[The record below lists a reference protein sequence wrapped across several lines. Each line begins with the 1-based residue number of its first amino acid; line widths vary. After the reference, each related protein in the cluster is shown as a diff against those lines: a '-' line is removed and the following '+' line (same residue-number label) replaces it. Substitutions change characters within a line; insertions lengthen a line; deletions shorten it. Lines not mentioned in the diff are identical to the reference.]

1 MAIKWGMGQGIV
13 NGISF
18 DVSGI
23 PTPKGSTTRMPNGA
37 TLPAGTTESRKR
49 MAQWREDVR
58 HEAKQ
63 AMGDHPPLMG
73 PIRLY
78 CDFRL
83 VPPKTGI
90 RKSDIGW
97 KCHTKK
103 PDVDKL
109 FRALADAM
117 TGIVWVDDSQICV
130 SLINKSYAWDNRAG
144 ASVEVETI
152 TDDYA
157 KQLALASNAIR
168 SAMALRDA

>member
-1 MAIKWGMGQGIV
+1 MI

-18 DVSGI
+18 DVDGI

-58 HEAKQ
+58 HEAKT
-63 AMGDHPPLMG
+63 AMDGNPPIIG
-73 PIRLY
+73 PIRLFAE
-78 CDFRL
+78 FRL
-83 VPPKTGI
+83 IPPRTGI
-90 RKSDIGW
+90 RKSEIGW

-117 TGIVWVDDSQICV
+117 TGIVWVDDSQVCV
-130 SLINKSYAWDNRAG
+130 SAINKSYAWDMRAG
-144 ASVEVETI
+144 ASVTVDLI
-152 TDDYA
+152 TDDSA
-157 KQLALASNAIR
+157 RRLSAMRSIVRNAIQ
-168 SAMALRDA
+168 